1 MPPKTFLTILAKAA
15 GIVNLVVSLFRRIRR
30 TRAKDDIAQLPNF
43 TFTMC
48 RKFFGFTLACILGV
62 DRLALAFVCQ
72 VAVRAVA
79 VHGIG
84 LDVVV
89 EVYFQDALDP
99 FFMRREFD
107 RCHQF
112 DAFVEVARH
121 PVCRRNEDVFLAA
134 VVEVEQ
140 AAVFQE
146 AADDAVDFDV
156 FADARQ
162 ARADD
167 ADAADDEAD
176 LDAGC
181 RRFIELGDDV
191 LIEERIHLGHDDSFL
206 AGLGLS
212 DFLIDFLTEQDA
224 VYVTNGIMH
233 AKKLTQKGCIVYLIG
248 GELKEATLA
257 LVGEEAMKTLGR
269 YHFTKGFFGTNGI
282 HIESGCTTPDI
293 REAAIK
299 EMAILRSAKA
309 YILADSTK
317 FGQVAPVTFSELDAV
332 DIITTKL
339 KDATFNKYKNIVE
352 VAK

>member
-1 MPPKTFLTILAKAA
+1 MAQY
-15 GIVNLVVSLFRRIRR
+15 
-30 TRAKDDIAQLPNF
+30 TRDES
-43 TFTMC
+43 
-48 RKFFGFTLACILGV
+48 
-62 DRLALAFVCQ
+62 
-72 VAVRAVA
+72 VAVRQDLNIDEKVQ
-79 VHGIG
+79 IG
-84 LDVVV
+84 KYASSLIEKDDF
-89 EVYFQDALDP
+89 VYI
-99 FFMRREFD
+99 
-107 RCHQF
+107 
-112 DAFVEVARH
+112 
-121 PVCRRNEDVFLAA
+121 
-134 VVEVEQ
+134 
-140 AAVFQE
+140 
-146 AADDAVDFDV
+146 
-156 FADARQ
+156 
-162 ARADD
+162 
-167 ADAADDEAD
+167 
-176 LDAGC
+176 DAGTTT
-181 RRFIELGDDV
+181 
-191 LIEERIHLGHDDSFL
+191 
-206 AGLGLS
+206 